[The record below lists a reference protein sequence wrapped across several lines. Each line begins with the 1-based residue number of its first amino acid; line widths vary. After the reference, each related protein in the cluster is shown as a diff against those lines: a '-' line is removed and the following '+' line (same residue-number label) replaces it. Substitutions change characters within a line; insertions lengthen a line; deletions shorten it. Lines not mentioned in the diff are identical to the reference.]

1 MSTGQTLQ
9 EFATSQGL
17 TKCQALYLAKRGRI
31 FGATKDHG
39 GKWWV
44 FPPALITE
52 PLAPR
57 KTWRT
62 QQQVQP
68 AGSQGAAVVGTSPH
82 GLSANGSRSVIRP
95 EAVAQQE
102 GPLPFMQDWVCGSG
116 SLLCSEGKT
125 RRPES
130 GK

>member
-1 MSTGQTLQ
+1 MSNGLTLQ

-39 GKWWV
+39 GKWRV

-52 PLAPR
+52 PLAVR

-68 AGSQGAAVVGTSPH
+68 VGSQGAAVVGTSPH
-82 GLSANGSRSVIRP
+82 GLSANGHRTEPKSSRNGGPASLADGVGVLLLQDAKRP
-95 EAVAQQE
+95 VSNSRDTE
-102 GPLPFMQDWVCGSG
+102 GC
-116 SLLCSEGKT
+116 K
-125 RRPES
+125 
-130 GK
+130 